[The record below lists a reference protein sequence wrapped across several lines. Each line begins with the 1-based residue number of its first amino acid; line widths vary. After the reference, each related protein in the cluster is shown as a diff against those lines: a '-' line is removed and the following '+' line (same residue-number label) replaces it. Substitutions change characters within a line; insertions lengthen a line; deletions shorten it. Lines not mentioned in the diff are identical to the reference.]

1 MSTVNASRGYGSVAK
16 TFHWLIAFLI
26 VGQFVLANIAERL
39 PLGMEKIGVLA
50 RHKSDGILILMLAVL
65 RIAWRLGNAPPP
77 PEASLT
83 RWQELA
89 SRSAH
94 QLLYVLLFAL
104 PLSGWLMSSA
114 KNYPVS
120 FFGWF
125 QLPNMLAP
133 SESAFKALLA
143 AHATLATALLVIAG
157 VHISAALWHHFFKRD
172 NVLRRMLPFTKPL

>member
-1 MSTVNASRGYGSVAK
+1 MIAANSSRSYGSIAK

-26 VGQFVLANIAERL
+26 VGQFVLANIAEGL

-65 RIAWRLGNAPPP
+65 RIAWRLGNTPPP

-83 RWQELA
+83 RWQTIA
-89 SRSAH
+89 SRGAH

-120 FFGWF
+120 FFGLV
-125 QLPNMLAP
+125 QLPNLVAP
-133 SESAFKALLA
+133 SESAFQTLLA
-143 AHATLATALLVIAG
+143 VHETLATAMLVIAG

-172 NVLRRMLPFTKPL
+172 NVLRRMLPFAKPR

>member
-1 MSTVNASRGYGSVAK
+1 MSTNIATRGYGSIAK

-26 VGQFVLANIAERL
+26 VGQFVLANIAEGL
-39 PLGMEKIGVLA
+39 PLGMQKIGVLA

-65 RIAWRLGNAPPP
+65 RLAWRIGNTPPP
-77 PEASLT
+77 PVASLT

-89 SRSAH
+89 SKTTHR
-94 QLLYVLLFAL
+94 LLYVLLFAL
-104 PLSGWLMSSA
+104 PLSGWMMSSA

-125 QLPNMLAP
+125 QLPNFIAP
-133 SESAFKALLA
+133 SESAFKILLA
-143 AHATLATALLVIAG
+143 VHATLATTLLIIAG

-172 NVLRRMLPFTKPL
+172 NVLRRMLPFAKPR